1 MTLLITFSQVRD
13 ILMQNGLRK
22 REAEAL
28 LQQQQPPPVSHH
40 LHTQRRWMRQQVLD
54 FCAELQKRGPALGE
68 GCVGGGSQTVNHP
81 RPSDVRTR

>member
-1 MTLLITFSQVRD
+1 MTLLISFSQTLE
-13 ILMQNGLRK
+13 LMQQSGLRY
-22 REAEAL
+22 REARRMLE
-28 LQQQQPPPVSHH
+28 QQQPPPVSHR